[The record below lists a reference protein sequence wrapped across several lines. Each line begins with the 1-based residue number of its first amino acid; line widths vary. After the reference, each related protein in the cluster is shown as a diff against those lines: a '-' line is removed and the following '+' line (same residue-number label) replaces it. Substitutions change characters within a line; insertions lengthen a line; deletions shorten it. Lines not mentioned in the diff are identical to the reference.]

1 MRNRLLRLAVMLGVS
16 AGLVAVVADAAYAR
30 VAGNHCEPAR

>member
-1 MRNRLLRLAVMLGVS
+1 MKNRLLRLAVMLGMS
-16 AGLVAVVADAAYAR
+16 AGLVAIVADAAYAR